1 MTLRYGGLSK
11 LTRHLS
17 EPPILSSTILVRL
30 KQKQKT
36 KQTTPP
42 PTPAP
47 QKPQKTSLQKVMHLS
62 SWTKPSHLPLA
73 KEESLMAN
81 SS

>member
-1 MTLRYGGLSK
+1 MTLCYGGLSK

-42 PTPAP
+42 PPRTA
-47 QKPQKTSLQKVMHLS
+47 KTAKNLS
-62 SWTKPSHLPLA
+62 SKSNAFILLD
-73 KEESLMAN
+73 
-81 SS
+81 

>member
-1 MTLRYGGLSK
+1 MTLCYGGLSK

-36 KQTTPP
+36 KQTAP
-42 PTPAP
+42 PAP
-47 QKPQKTSLQKVMHLS
+47 QKPK
-62 SWTKPSHLPLA
+62 KPLF
-73 KEESLMAN
+73 KK
-81 SS
+81 